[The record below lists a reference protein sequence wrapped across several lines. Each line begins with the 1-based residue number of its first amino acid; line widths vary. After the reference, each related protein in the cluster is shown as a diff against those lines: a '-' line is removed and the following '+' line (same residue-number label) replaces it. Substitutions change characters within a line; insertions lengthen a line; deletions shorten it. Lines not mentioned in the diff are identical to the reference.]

1 MVTIQK
7 EDKAWLSSNTKQYFI
22 AKNFLWSTGATFSL
36 IIVLSLLSKIFG
48 FSFEWVF
55 LGTLPSGLV
64 FITSFFIGYNKKW
77 QLKFLKEA
85 KDQKQK
91 QKSLQNQIEEIQKE
105 KERALKLYVL
115 LVDFNK

>member
-7 EDKAWLSSNTKQYFI
+7 EDMAWLSSNTKHYFI
-22 AKNFLWSTGATFSL
+22 AKNFLWSTVATLSL
-36 IIVLSLLSKIFG
+36 VIVLSLLAKLFG
-48 FSFEWVF
+48 FSFEWVL
-55 LGTLPSGLV
+55 LGILPST
-64 FITSFFIGYNKKW
+64 FFFIGYNKKW

-105 KERALKLYVL
+105 EERALKLYVL
-115 LVDFNK
+115 LIDFNK

>member
-7 EDKAWLSSNTKQYFI
+7 EDMAWLSSNTKHYFI
-22 AKNFLWSTGATFSL
+22 AKNFLWSTVATLSL
-36 IIVLSLLSKIFG
+36 VIVLSLLAKLFG
-48 FSFEWVF
+48 FSFEWVL
-55 LGTLPSGLV
+55 LGILPSTFV
-64 FITSFFIGYNKKW
+64 FTTSFFIGYNKKW

-105 KERALKLYVL
+105 EERALKLYVL
-115 LVDFNK
+115 LIDFNK